1 MYNIQTYEGFL
12 DFFKSVKLPWDKLDQ
27 FLKTTS
33 PFDIREI
40 LREVTDIIGEPRDIL
55 YFISIGQSTSEISQ
69 RRTKENVDF
78 NQTKGSTML
87 LSIDKNKDRYCH
99 LALDGTEK
107 DIKSSLSPSF
117 FKKVPTGSSL
127 YFRIIIG
134 PHDDCREFDQSMLN
148 DMAGSIE
155 DMCGFEESMAIQRD
169 SRNQKTQGNESVITE
184 IELIFK
190 F

>member
-1 MYNIQTYEGFL
+1 M
-12 DFFKSVKLPWDKLDQ
+12 DFFCVYVKNRKKLDKYVKVNRIRNKYIIDIKKIIEEEDIS
-27 FLKTTS
+27 FDNERTYLK
-33 PFDIREI
+33 
-40 LREVTDIIGEPRDIL
+40 III
-55 YFISIGQSTSEISQ
+55 FQKIQQ
-69 RRTKENVDF
+69 A
-78 NQTKGSTML
+78 
-87 LSIDKNKDRYCH
+87 IDKNKDRYCH